1 MGEGVPKE
9 KVLGPEERS
18 LPFTPRQGL
27 PWLGRAG
34 DGLGN
39 DRWLFWAAKLPHSQ
53 ELDME
58 ACSHLIHVASDRVSR
73 ELRELVCSLG
83 PSNTRTL
90 QLFTNSY

>member
-27 PWLGRAG
+27 LWLGRAG

-39 DRWLFWAAKLPHSQ
+39 DRWLFWAAKLTSPFPGAGRGSMLP
-53 ELDME
+53 LDP
-58 ACSHLIHVASDRVSR
+58 C
-73 ELRELVCSLG
+73 C
-83 PSNTRTL
+83 
-90 QLFTNSY
+90 